1 MKKQRIQRTMFYG
14 AKAHLFIK
22 AKELRKNMTPAEQ
35 KLWDRLRKKQLGVRF
50 RAQHPIE
57 RFIVDFYCHQLK
69 LVIEVDGDIHNF
81 QNEYDLGRNIEIEKY
96 GIQVLRIKNSQI
108 ETNINKVIDTINEE
122 IKKRE
127 NLNKNL

>member
-1 MKKQRIQRTMFYG
+1 MQRTMFYG

-96 GIQVLRIKNSQI
+96 GIKVLRIKNSQI
-108 ETNINKVIDTINEE
+108 ETNIT
-122 IKKRE
+122 
-127 NLNKNL
+127 